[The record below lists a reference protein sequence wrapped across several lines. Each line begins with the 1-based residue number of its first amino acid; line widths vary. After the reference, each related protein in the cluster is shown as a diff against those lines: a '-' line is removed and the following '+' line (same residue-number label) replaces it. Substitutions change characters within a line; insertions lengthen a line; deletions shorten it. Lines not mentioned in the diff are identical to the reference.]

1 MAIKY
6 GLTANGFISPTFEEI
21 LDSIEADFRTRFG
34 DDIVLTSN
42 SMFGIIARLMA
53 WRERDTWNQLQEV
66 YYSSF
71 INTGTETAL
80 DRQGA
85 NTGVT
90 RKVEEPSYG
99 VIKVVTDGEYE
110 VQAGEVFSTED
121 GIEFVLLNSIYTKQN
136 SDGTWSGQGAVQSQ
150 DKGEFSNVK
159 ANTVTVVSN
168 PDMNIISV
176 TNPDPIGGGQDTESD
191 EEFRD
196 RLIDENTAK
205 PGPTRNG
212 IKSALRNLPGVKQ
225 VGIVDNP
232 NNEADKYGNPPN
244 SVHIYVLGGNDEQIA
259 ETIGSHIAVGV
270 KLTGSRII
278 SYTDEDGLQ
287 RSVPFDY
294 AKERDIFVNVEI
306 KTDSDFNEDSG
317 KDEIMQN
324 IQDYINSLQMGD
336 SIILTKLY
344 PCVYDIDGIYEA
356 SISIAS
362 RVPGDTTPLEYKQED
377 IILDSYEAPICPDG
391 GETEEQGVK
400 VVVK

>member
-1 MAIKY
+1 M
-6 GLTANGFISPTFEEI
+6 
-21 LDSIEADFRTRFG
+21 
-34 DDIVLTSN
+34 
-42 SMFGIIARLMA
+42 
-53 WRERDTWNQLQEV
+53 
-66 YYSSF
+66 
-71 INTGTETAL
+71 
-80 DRQGA
+80 
-85 NTGVT
+85 
-90 RKVEEPSYG
+90 
-99 VIKVVTDGEYE
+99 
-110 VQAGEVFSTED
+110 
-121 GIEFVLLNSIYTKQN
+121 LLNSIYTKQN
-136 SDGTWSGQGAVQSQ
+136 SEGTWSGQGAVQSQ

-278 SYTDEDGLQ
+278 SYTAEDGLQ

-362 RVPGDTTPLEYKQED
+362 RVPGNTTQLEYKQED
-377 IILDSYEAPICPDG
+377 IILDSYEAPVCPDG